1 MRKPNLRQPLLNPY
15 ELYTSLLSHF
25 GPQHWWP
32 AETPFEVVVGTIL
45 TQQVAWKNVEK
56 AIENLKNK
64 HVLDPCKMSN
74 LSLEKLEVYVKPTG
88 FYRQKARRL
97 KDICTYIFKE
107 YNSSLKRLF
116 NKEICSLRAELLS
129 LKGIGPETADSI
141 ILYAAE
147 KPSFVIDAY
156 TKRICERLQLTHEL
170 DYESL
175 KFFFESSIPEDVEVY
190 KEFHALLVELG
201 KNYCKT
207 RPVCKDCPLRRKC
220 KLFCLYH
227 IVY

>member
-1 MRKPNLRQPLLNPY
+1 MSQSLISPY
-15 ELYTSLLSHF
+15 ELYEFLLSHF
-25 GPQHWWP
+25 GPQRWWP
-32 AETPFEVVVGTIL
+32 AETPFEVVVGAIL

-64 HVLDPCKMSN
+64 HVLDPCKLSN
-74 LSLEKLEVYVKPTG
+74 LSLEKLESYVKPTG

-107 YNSSLKRLF
+107 YNSNLKGLF
-116 NKEICSLRAELLS
+116 NKGTSSLRAELLS
-129 LKGIGPETADSI
+129 LEGIGPETADSI

-147 KPSFVIDAY
+147 KLSFVIDAY
-156 TKRICERLQLTHEL
+156 TKRICERLQLTDDL
-170 DYESL
+170 NYEPL
-175 KFFFESSIPEDVEVY
+175 KRFFENSIPEDVEVY

-207 RPVCKDCPLRRKC
+207 KPVCKDCPLNKKC
-220 KLFCLYH
+220 
-227 IVY
+227 I